1 MSFCKIEK
9 GELIDR
15 SGFFI
20 LALTIVFGALPILA
34 AGTQADI
41 LETFTLPISSRLR
54 QASLPKKGHTKQV
67 RDYGKRLIKD
77 HTKLDKEVEKT
88 AKREGIDVNVPIAE
102 VDEKMNTKE
111 TDLMNK
117 LRSVNGVEFDQ
128 TFAKEMDVAHQEAI
142 TSLKAA
148 EAQYKGTDTARLIGK
163 ILPTLAKH
171 ERIAEKIER
180 RLAECRKRH
189 KK

>member
-1 MSFCKIEK
+1 MN
-9 GELIDR
+9 R

-34 AGTQADI
+34 AGTQADVLRNI
-41 LETFTLPISSRLR
+41 HLTNQLEIKAGKL
-54 QASLPKKGHTKQV
+54 AEKKGHTKQV

-180 RLAECRKRH
+180 RLAE
-189 KK
+189 